1 MTHECKG
8 PARAA
13 ILEALSRLVLTRRSP
28 QPPVADVLRETGV
41 ARSTFYEHFDG
52 RDSALIEALEGPL
65 SLLADAS
72 TGGADE
78 ARLSMLLNHF
88 RENRRS
94 AADLLSGP
102 LTGRIRRRLAAM
114 IEPRLDLQG
123 ADLALDLANQQ
134 LAQIRLWLQG
144 ETRHS
149 ATQLATIMVA
159 AAAALRAA
167 YTELAKR

>member
-1 MTHECKG
+1 MTHEGKG

-28 QPPVADVLRETGV
+28 QPPVADLLREAGV

-65 SLLADAS
+65 YLLAEAA
-72 TGGADE
+72 TGVADE
-78 ARLSMLLNHF
+78 ARLSMLLDHF
-88 RENRRS
+88 RDNRRS

-102 LTGRIRRRLAAM
+102 LAGRIRRRLAAL
-114 IEPRLDLQG
+114 IEPRLDLQV
-123 ADLALDLANQQ
+123 ADLALELANHQ
-134 LAQIRLWLQG
+134 LAQIRLWLEG

-149 ATQLATIMVA
+149 AARLAAIMIAGA
-159 AAAALRAA
+159 AASRAVHK
-167 YTELAKR
+167 ELAKR

>member
-1 MTHECKG
+1 VTHEGKS
-8 PARAA
+8 PAKIAV
-13 ILEALSRLVLTRRSP
+13 LEALSRLVLTRRSP
-28 QPPVADVLRETGV
+28 QPPVADLLREAGI

-65 SLLADAS
+65 SLLADAA

-78 ARLSMLLNHF
+78 ARLSMLLDHF

-102 LTGRIRRRLAAM
+102 LAGRLRRRFSAL
-114 IEPRLDLQG
+114 IEQRLDREG
-123 ADLALDLANQQ
+123 GDLALDLANQQ
-134 LAQIRLWLQG
+134 LAQIRLWLEG

-149 ATQLATIMVA
+149 AARLATIMVA
-159 AAAALRAA
+159 GAAALRAA
-167 YTELAKR
+167 YAELAKR